1 MTQAISSF
9 SNPLVK
15 RIKRL
20 RQKKYRRRE
29 EAFFVEGLRVVLT
42 AVEAGAPVETL
53 IYCPTLLTSDL
64 AWAMLRRQEQMGRNC
79 QAVTAELFTSIS
91 GRDHPAGLGAIV
103 RTRWTQL
110 EDIVVG
116 PEAIFVALFETS
128 EPGNLGTILRTI
140 DAVGAQGALL
150 IGDSVDPFHP
160 SAVKASM
167 GAVFSVDVA
176 RIASSE
182 ALFHWAK
189 QAGLQT
195 IATSAK
201 AIDLYSGAPYR
212 LPALLL
218 LGSEGDGL
226 PRPII
231 EAADMAVTIPMAGH
245 ASSLNLAVAA
255 GLLLYEIR
263 RSTASQ
269 KDG

>member
-1 MTQAISSF
+1 MIMADEISSF
-9 SNPLVK
+9 SNSLVK

-53 IYCPTLLTSDL
+53 VYCPALLSSDL
-64 AWAMLRRQEQMGRNC
+64 AWDMLRQQEQMGVRC
-79 QAVTAELFTSIS
+79 QAVTADIFDSIS
-91 GRDHPAGLGAIV
+91 GRDNPVGLGAV
-103 RTRWTQL
+103 VQARWARVEEL
-110 EDIVVG
+110 VVG
-116 PEAIFVALFETS
+116 HDAIFVALFETA
-128 EPGNLGTILRTI
+128 EPGNLGTILRTM

-150 IGDSVDPFHP
+150 VGETVDPFHP

-167 GAVFSVDVA
+167 GAVFSVEIA
-176 RIASSE
+176 RVASSE
-182 ALFHWAK
+182 ELFHWARET
-189 QAGLQT
+189 GLQT

-201 AIDLYSGAPYR
+201 AVDLYSEVHYR

-226 PRPII
+226 PKSVIG
-231 EAADMAVTIPMAGH
+231 AADLAVTIPMAGR

-255 GLLLYEIR
+255 GLLLYELR
-263 RSTASQ
+263 RPATS
-269 KDG
+269 